1 MKRGGQGGS
10 PHAPATPL
18 GFPPPPI
25 KGAPLLTCLSHLL
38 VKDLSPPLEFIPH
51 GLGLARYMF
60 PVAIRQERVVLPLH
74 RWSEEAE
81 VARCLERV
89 CEHGC
94 AADLRRQDFL
104 SILRSAR
111 DRLHQPRVELVK
123 LCRSSRVCSLRIY
136 IRPLFVSSRQILVHS
151 CSHRRKFFVFY
162 AANPTVVSEPD
173 LCVDTLH
180 GQYTYEYVGDDDH
193 FIASQLYFGYWWHS
207 GMKRPGQTLHV
218 LAHETCSTLDMQLVC
233 ISGQRVSVSPTIVN
247 I

>member
-1 MKRGGQGGS
+1 MAGRMAPWVPPSPYKRS
-10 PHAPATPL
+10 PLPL
-18 GFPPPPI
+18 SH
-25 KGAPLLTCLSHLL
+25 SHLL

-151 CSHRRKFFVFY
+151 SHRRKIFVFY

-173 LCVDTLH
+173 LCVDALH

-193 FIASQLYFGYWWHS
+193 VVAPL
-207 GMKRPGQTLHV
+207 L
-218 LAHETCSTLDMQLVC
+218 
-233 ISGQRVSVSPTIVN
+233 
-247 I
+247 